1 MQEINALSVRALE
14 CSDRRGWIQ
23 LFAAYQADQGIVVT
37 RADRAKLFTSAC
49 NPENPSGCLI
59 ALYEE
64 RPVAF
69 LHYDVKPI
77 GSKDENLI
85 LVQDFFLH
93 SNHRDKQ
100 IGARLLSEMHAMG
113 VALKAPTVL
122 WPAAENL
129 FRGRKLAD
137 PDAVTR
143 PYHLLEKAA

>member
-23 LFAAYQADQGIVVT
+23 LFAAYQAEQGIVVT
-37 RADRAKLFTSAC
+37 RPDRAKLFTSAC
-49 NPENPSGCLI
+49 DAEIPAGCLI
-59 ALYEE
+59 AVYEN

-69 LHYDVKPI
+69 LHFELKPI
-77 GSKDENLI
+77 GNKDENLI
-85 LVQDFFLH
+85 LVQDFFIDP
-93 SNHRDKQ
+93 NHRDKQ
-100 IGARLLSEMHAMG
+100 IGARLLREMHAMG
-113 VALKAPTVL
+113 VAIKAPTVL